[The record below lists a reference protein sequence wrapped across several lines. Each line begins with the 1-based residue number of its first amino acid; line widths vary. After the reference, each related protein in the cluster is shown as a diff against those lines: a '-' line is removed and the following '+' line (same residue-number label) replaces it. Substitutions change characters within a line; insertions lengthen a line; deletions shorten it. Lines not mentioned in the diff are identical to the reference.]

1 MQTRQTQRKTI
12 TLAGRYFSG
21 AGEPVDV
28 LIRDLSIG
36 GCRFDATGPHLVQ
49 NTRLQIFL
57 EGSGPHYAMVKW
69 AADGEVGITFITPL
83 SEELFAR
90 FQNSHVALHDK
101 ERTRTSSDFDPMP
114 QSLPR
119 RFC

>member
-12 TLAGRYFSG
+12 TLAGRYFTG

-28 LIRDLSIG
+28 LIRDLSTG
-36 GCRFDATGPHLVQ
+36 GCRFDATGPKLMQH
-49 NTRLQIFL
+49 TRLQIFL

-69 AADGEVGITFITPL
+69 AADGEVGITFVTPL

-90 FQNSHVALHDK
+90 FQNSHVAVPGKD
-101 ERTRTSSDFDPMP
+101 RASAAFDAMP
-114 QSLPR
+114 KSAPR